1 MSVLVV
7 GIIKL
12 LLLPLLLPLLPLASP
27 EHCGQPSPKKYATNC
42 LNSPTNITYSSY
54 FVCRRR
60 RQRLTLYARRFHV
73 PKLFACVKIKNF
85 SFAFLWLFL
94 CHVCVAFICYLTL
107 VNSSLLPLATSRSV
121 LSLCFSPVSI
131 ILSLS
136 LSPYLCL
143 CPRVVKYVIFPLS
156 QLFSQGQFVTVCA
169 GVCVCAHTWP
179 AWVSLAASIR

>member
-60 RQRLTLYARRFHV
+60 RRRRRQRLTLYARRFRV

-85 SFAFLWLFL
+85 SFALLWLFL
-94 CHVCVAFICYLTL
+94 CPVCVSVCVAFICYLTL
-107 VNSSLLPLATSRSV
+107 VNSSLLPLATSRSL
-121 LSLCFSPVSI
+121 LSLCFSSS
-131 ILSLS
+131 LSLS
-136 LSPYLCL
+136 LYHLCL
-143 CPRVVKYVIFPLS
+143 RFRVVK
-156 QLFSQGQFVTVCA
+156 
-169 GVCVCAHTWP
+169 
-179 AWVSLAASIR
+179 

>member
-12 LLLPLLLPLLPLASP
+12 LPPPLLLPLLPLASP

-60 RQRLTLYARRFHV
+60 QRLTLDAFMSRNFSHV
-73 PKLFACVKIKNF
+73 LKLKTFLLLFSGF
-85 SFAFLWLFL
+85 SFAPCVCCFYLLSNTGQQLF
-94 CHVCVAFICYLTL
+94 VAPGC
-107 VNSSLLPLATSRSV
+107 
-121 LSLCFSPVSI
+121 LSLCSCSLF
-131 ILSLS
+131 LSLSLHLS

-143 CPRVVKYVIFPLS
+143 RPRAVK
-156 QLFSQGQFVTVCA
+156 
-169 GVCVCAHTWP
+169 
-179 AWVSLAASIR
+179 

>member
-60 RQRLTLYARRFHV
+60 QRLTLYARRFHV

-94 CHVCVAFICYLTL
+94 CPVCECVCCFYLLSNTGQQLFVAPSY
-107 VNSSLLPLATSRSV
+107 
-121 LSLCFSPVSI
+121 LSLCSFTLFLFI
-131 ILSLS
+131 SLS
-136 LSPYLCL
+136 ISLPVPSPSC
-143 CPRVVKYVIFPLS
+143 
-156 QLFSQGQFVTVCA
+156 G
-169 GVCVCAHTWP
+169 
-179 AWVSLAASIR
+179 